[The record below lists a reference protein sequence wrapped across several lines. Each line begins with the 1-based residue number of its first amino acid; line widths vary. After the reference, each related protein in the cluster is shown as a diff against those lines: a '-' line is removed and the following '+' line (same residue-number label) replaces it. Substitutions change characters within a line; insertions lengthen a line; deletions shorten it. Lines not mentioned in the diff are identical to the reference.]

1 LRCNLGQFDFDRA
14 SDVTFAIRRIEAA
27 APASGM
33 MAAIRLSV
41 PVDDARD
48 TVVTLLFSKR
58 TELDYSV
65 APQTVRLSGEQGP
78 SEEIP
83 TNEDVL
89 ARAAS
94 PCQVETQF
102 RQQITLGDGRHA
114 IVQLDTAVTS
124 EFTIPTSQKTLM
136 E

>member
-1 LRCNLGQFDFDRA
+1 LRCSLGQFDFDRA

-27 APASGM
+27 APASGI

-58 TELDYSV
+58 TELDFSV

-78 SEEIP
+78 SEQIP
-83 TNEDVL
+83 TSEDVL
-89 ARAAS
+89 TRAAS
-94 PCQVETQF
+94 PIVKLKRNSDNKSHRWSMEDTPSSNRIRLLLANSQSRQVKK
-102 RQQITLGDGRHA
+102 L
-114 IVQLDTAVTS
+114 
-124 EFTIPTSQKTLM
+124 
-136 E
+136 

>member
-58 TELDYSV
+58 TEL
-65 APQTVRLSGEQGP
+65 
-78 SEEIP
+78 
-83 TNEDVL
+83 
-89 ARAAS
+89 
-94 PCQVETQF
+94 
-102 RQQITLGDGRHA
+102 A
-114 IVQLDTAVTS
+114 IVQLIRLLLAN
-124 EFTIPTSQKTLM
+124 SQSRQVKKL
-136 E
+136 